1 MKKSIFIASAL
12 LAAVVMQAQGFDPN
26 SSDVLSVYDAIT
38 PVRGQ
43 AGDTSDY
50 CYVRG
55 VVPEDYS
62 PMMEGTLED
71 GGTISFRLDGE
82 ESGSL
87 EVKHMSGLNNAPF
100 VSAEQLHKFDTLYIY
115 GQVYNPNGWWGYQL
129 INAHL
134 VYQSLRSRPM
144 VNASSMYDFNGDGIK
159 QAVYETELALD
170 VANAYIEDVNGDGTP
185 DIADANTRFLLMSNA
200 TGYNRIDDAFAVTNM
215 DVNGDGRIDYLVLN
229 RNVQLS
235 NNAYA
240 YYGDIAYQL
249 ADGTFRTEPMYVM
262 TWDEFVAQM
271 TPEELDQYNNPQNYS
286 LGEVSRYS
294 YSATLGGWSLAR
306 APRRNAPEQKKA
318 PGIGHTINAPTK
330 AVDLNSDGLMDLI
343 DEKDGIIYTNMGN
356 GKWVWSMTNGI
367 VIPADLNNDGIMDFI
382 FPGAKLYTAIYNRTT
397 EQFDITTLYQNVA
410 VDDIVYCYDF
420 DKDGDLD
427 LLATFSAGRNSTG
440 YAYTCFFTNN
450 GQGVFTQQDEQ
461 DYGENDLTFK
471 ALQDLNGDGW
481 YDLLAFRKTGLTQ
494 YELVWVQGQSGLQFS
509 ETPQLLGTIDTQVSD
524 GTFWSMPNVYNLIC
538 NAEDLNGDG
547 IVEIWTSGIDELTA
561 TPIYTIAGA
570 TANTRPT
577 APAQPTVNYN
587 NGILTV
593 TWGNGTD
600 TQTQPADLT
609 YALRIGTTTGGNEI
623 LAAHANVDGT
633 RRNFLDGNMGKRHSY
648 TIDLR
653 SYAPATVYVAVQT
666 IDALHSGSL
675 WSQEATAVHDLVPVD
690 FALDK
695 TKIGFNETI
704 ELTYT
709 ALPTGYTHQWTIQDG
724 SYVAD
729 GNSKLILSFTSGGT
743 KTITHTVTTPTG
755 GTLTA
760 SATVE
765 VMPAG
770 IGEAIS
776 ITDEQR
782 TVFFMPMADFT
793 YDGRMDGVLPTNRSS
808 GSYYGLVVQK
818 GNADNLFNKAAGLW
832 NTNILT
838 EGMYVVDGG
847 SLIWYDWNK
856 DGHVDLLFK
865 ERYGY
870 NYNYAYLPH
879 TSGTTLSA
887 RVDDEALADFFL
899 SENYEGQKQYVLT
912 DVDNN
917 GYLDSVAM
925 VLNPIAGTDSYGS
938 DICGLYVWY
947 KEGENIIAEGFIA
960 PAAGNEG
967 CTITD
972 CYLTPNE
979 HCIVVNNPSTF
990 GQILYPIV
998 TQADERPTAPTNIQ
1012 AIMTDDG
1019 LLITWT
1025 AAVDDH
1031 TPAALMR
1038 YNLSVKQQGAT
1049 TYVISP
1055 QNGGNEDAA
1064 YLPRYDYI
1072 EGTSYLIPTSELG
1085 VGRYDIRLQALDCQN
1100 KLSVFS
1106 QTVTAT
1112 VMRNPIE
1119 VQSFGCANDY
1129 ITVSYMGE
1137 ETTGTPVWNFD
1148 GGAANGEGFGPY
1160 EVYWETGG
1168 EKTIRLTLDGQT
1180 YTAAITIDNPGE
1192 LAVSLPNVLYIG
1204 TPATATVPIGVRY
1217 EWYAQ
1222 LNNGELHPIDEY
1234 GIILNLNE
1242 HHEVISTIV
1251 TYDYR
1256 IKANGLIVTAQDASG
1271 RQSLTLEEVVLYLH
1285 VTNANGCE
1293 AWFMTPVTVMAA
1305 TAIPTLTL
1313 VTTDVN
1319 GHNVINWTNAD
1330 AFATVNIYK
1339 EGNALN
1345 DFALIGSAAATAGLF
1360 TDVNS
1365 DAAQKAERYR
1375 VTGVL
1380 ANGNESPA
1388 SGVHKTVHLTISRGV
1403 VNGTFNLIW
1412 NEYVGA
1418 PATSYKILR
1427 GATPAS
1433 LAQIAV
1439 VAVSNTS
1446 FTDHSPVDEQP
1457 YYAIEYILNTAA
1469 AAPSVK
1475 RAPQA
1480 TYSGRSNIVDR
1491 RNAEEGIEDLIV
1503 PADKAAKIFHDGT
1516 LYILMPDGKVYD
1528 AKGMRLM

>member
-1 MKKSIFIASAL
+1 MQPTRNQIVRFAPPYEWARGRQKQHIRNAIAVRDFMSRAALSFIYANMIIIHMRRKLFFAL
-12 LAAVVMQAQGFDPN
+12 TLLVAVAMQAQTN
-26 SSDVLSVYDAIT
+26 TV
-38 PVRGQ
+38 PVNLPK
-43 AGDTSDY
+43 A
-50 CYVRG
+50 
-55 VVPEDYS
+55 
-62 PMMEGTLED
+62 
-71 GGTISFRLDGE
+71 
-82 ESGSL
+82 
-87 EVKHMSGLNNAPF
+87 EV
-100 VSAEQLHKFDTLYIY
+100 
-115 GQVYNPNGWWGYQL
+115 
-129 INAHL
+129 
-134 VYQSLRSRPM
+134 
-144 VNASSMYDFNGDGIK
+144 MYDFSGNGLK
-159 QAVYETELALD
+159 QAVQCTTNSTYQSDWSQGYERYLYHTDFTLTVTQDILNQFATDQTIGTGSVESFD
-170 VANAYIEDVNGDGTP
+170 GPSGGITIAYIEDVNRDGKP
-185 DIADANTRFLLMSNA
+185 DFGNYNGSEELWLSNA
-200 TGYNRIDDAFAVTNM
+200 TNYDILSQALAVTNM
-215 DVNGDGRIDYLVLN
+215 DLNDDGRLDYLVLDKS
-229 RNVQLS
+229 VQLS
-235 NNAYA
+235 AGKYA
-240 YYGDIAYQL
+240 YYGDVAYQL
-249 ADGTFRTEPMYVM
+249 TDGTFRTEPMQVM

-271 TPEELDQYNNPQNYS
+271 TPEEQDMYANPQNYS
-286 LGEVSRYS
+286 LGDVSRYS

-306 APRRNAPEQKKA
+306 APKRNAGTKKA

-330 AVDLNSDGLMDLI
+330 VVDLNGDGLMDLI

-382 FPGAKLYTAIYNRTT
+382 FPGAKLYTAIYNRKTK
-397 EQFDITTLYQNVA
+397 QFDITTLYQNVA

-471 ALQDLNGDGW
+471 ALQDINGDGN
-481 YDLLAFRKTGLTQ
+481 YDLLAFRKTGLTE

-509 ETPQLLGTIDTQVSD
+509 ETPQLLGTIDAQVSD

-547 IVEIWTSGIDELTA
+547 IAEIWTSGIDELTA

-709 ALPTGYTHQWTIQDG
+709 ALPAGYTHEWTVQDG

-729 GNSKLILSFTSGGT
+729 GDTKLILSFTSGGT
-743 KTITHTVTTPTG
+743 KTITHVVTPPSG
-755 GTLTA
+755 GALTA

-770 IGEAIS
+770 IGEVIS
-776 ITDEQR
+776 ITDEQVR
-782 TVFFMPMADFT
+782 ILLMPMADFT

-808 GSYYGLVVQK
+808 GSYYGFVVQK
-818 GNADNLFNKAAGLW
+818 GNADNLFSKAAGLW

-838 EGMYVVDGG
+838 EGMYVNDG
-847 SLIWYDWNK
+847 SFIWYDWNK

-887 RVDDEALADFFL
+887 RVDDEALADFFP

-917 GYLDSVAM
+917 GYLASVAF
-925 VLNPIAGTDSYGS
+925 VLNPLAGTDSYGN
-938 DICGLYVWY
+938 DIYGLYVWY

-960 PAAGNEG
+960 PAAGG
-967 CTITD
+967 GTITD
-972 CYLTPNE
+972 CYLTPDE
-979 HCIVVNNPSTF
+979 HCLLVNRSNTVD
-990 GQILYPIV
+990 QLLYPIV
-998 TQADERPTAPTNIQ
+998 TQADERPAAPTNIQ
-1012 AIMTDDG
+1012 ATMTDDG

-1031 TPAALMR
+1031 TPASLMR

-1064 YLPRYDYI
+1064 YLPGYDYV

-1085 VGRYDIRLQALDCQN
+1085 VGRYDIRLQALDRQN

-1112 VMRNPIE
+1112 FMRNPIE

-1148 GGAANGEGFGPY
+1148 GGVANGSGFGPY
-1160 EVYWETGG
+1160 EVYWETSG

-1180 YTAAITIDNPGE
+1180 YTATITIDNPGE
-1192 LAVSLPNVLYIG
+1192 LAVTIPDVLYEE
-1204 TPATATVPIGVRY
+1204 TPAIASVPYGVNY
-1217 EWYAQ
+1217 QWLASV
-1222 LNNGELHPIDEY
+1222 NGGDIHPVDEY
-1234 GIILNLNE
+1234 GIILNLDE
-1242 HHEVISTIV
+1242 HNNPYSSTIV
-1251 TYDYR
+1251 SYDTR
-1256 IKANGLIVTAQDASG
+1256 LTVNGLNVTAHYVAN
-1271 RQSLTLEEVVLYLH
+1271 RTEKTLVGEDVVLYLR

-1293 AWFMTPVTVMAA
+1293 TYFSSLVTVMAA

-1313 VTTDVN
+1313 VTTDAN
-1319 GHNVINWTNAD
+1319 GHNVIAWTNAD

-1339 EGNALN
+1339 EGEVLN
-1345 DFALIGSAAATAGLF
+1345 EYELIGSETASVSSF
-1360 TDVNS
+1360 TDTHS
-1365 DAAQKAERYR
+1365 DASQKAERYR
-1375 VTGVL
+1375 ITGVL

-1388 SGVHKTVHLTISRGV
+1388 SGVHKTVHLAINRGIEE
-1403 VNGTFNLIW
+1403 GTFNLIW
-1412 NEYVGA
+1412 NEYAGA
-1418 PATSYKILR
+1418 DVVSYNILR
-1427 GATPAS
+1427 GATPTSLEKIATVAS
-1433 LAQIAV
+1433 SN
-1439 VAVSNTS
+1439 VSY
-1446 FTDHSPVDEQP
+1446 TDRAPVDEKP
-1457 YYAIEYILNTAA
+1457 YYALEYVLSSVSS
-1469 AAPSVK
+1469 APANNANH
-1475 RAPQA
+1475 APKA
-1480 TYSGRSNIVDR
+1480 NIAGRSNVVDR
-1491 RNAEEGIEDLIV
+1491 RNALEGIEDIRMDTSDAPHKV
-1503 PADKAAKIFHDGT
+1503 MKDNI
-1516 LYILMPDGKVYD
+1516 LYILLPDGAIFD
-1528 AKGMRLM
+1528 ATGARVK